1 VTAQCWL
8 PIIFK
13 PAEPDANTSPQGSGA
28 KIMNNT
34 LFTSDLAEIQISYS
48 TKVKAADRKK
58 ITCSK
63 DAANILREI
72 YPGLE
77 HREYFYILCLNRAN
91 QLLGFHQVSAGG
103 ISGTVTDVRLI
114 FQVAIKSNTSGIIL
128 SHNHPSGNL
137 TPSEADIKITKK
149 IKDAGAFLD
158 IQVLD
163 HLIISE
169 ESYMS
174 FADDNLM
181 P

>member
-1 VTAQCWL
+1 
-8 PIIFK
+8 
-13 PAEPDANTSPQGSGA
+13 
-28 KIMNNT
+28 MNNT